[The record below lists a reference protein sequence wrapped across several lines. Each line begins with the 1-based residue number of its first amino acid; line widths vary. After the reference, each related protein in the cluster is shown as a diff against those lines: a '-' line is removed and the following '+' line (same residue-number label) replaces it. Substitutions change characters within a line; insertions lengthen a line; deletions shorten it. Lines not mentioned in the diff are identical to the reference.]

1 MSGFSDAAGVGDFT
15 IPVNEAEWQ
24 WIRERVAAYRWFEE
38 PPNAGWQ
45 HGANRDYMQ
54 RLQAHWLERFDWPAA
69 VAHLNR
75 LPHLRIAVGEDGG
88 QPFHLHAVHLRS
100 SRPDAR
106 PLLIAHGWPGSILEF
121 DAIIER
127 LAEPEDPAQPAF
139 HVVAPSL
146 PGYAW
151 SDRPSAPI
159 GPREVARRYDALM
172 LALGYDR
179 YIYQGGDWGCVIG
192 GWIGLDSARVEAIHL
207 NGFGLR
213 PADMAPTTPDEA
225 AWLGKAVAMRDT
237 ETAYLQLQGTKP
249 QSLGFAMMDSPM
261 GVAAW
266 FAEKFVGWSDVAGD
280 SGRGD
285 YTDPPF
291 TMDQLLANIMIYLT
305 TRSFLTATWIYRGMF
320 LEGGFAM
327 PAGRRVEVPTGV
339 AAFPRDLLAFPPR
352 AMVERGYNVAHWTT
366 MPRGGHFASLEEPEL
381 FLADVR
387 AFAAAL

>member
-1 MSGFSDAAGVGDFT
+1 MNAAPFK
-15 IPVNEAEWQ
+15 IPVNEAETA

-38 PPNAGWQ
+38 PPNAGWR

-54 RLQAHWLERFDWPAA
+54 RLQAHWLNDFDWPAA
-69 VAHLNR
+69 AAHLNR
-75 LPHLRIAVGEDGG
+75 LPHFRVQVGDDGG
-88 QPFHLHAVHLRS
+88 LPFHLHCVHLRS
-100 SRPDAR
+100 RRPDAQ

-121 DAIIER
+121 DALIER
-127 LAEPEDPAQPAF
+127 LAEPEDPSMPAF

-159 GPREVARRYDALM
+159 GPREVASRYDALM
-172 LALGYDR
+172 GALGYER
-179 YIYQGGDWGCVIG
+179 YLYQGGDWGCVIG
-192 GWIGLDSARVEAIHL
+192 GWIGLDSARVAAVHL

-213 PADMAPTTPDEA
+213 PADMAPTTPEEVK
-225 AWLGKAVAMRDT
+225 WLGKAVAVRDA

-280 SGRGD
+280 

-291 TMDQLLANIMIYLT
+291 TMDQMLTNIMTYLT

-327 PAGRRVEVPTGV
+327 PAGRRVEVPVGV

-381 FLADVR
+381 FLADLR
-387 AFAAAL
+387 AFVAGL

>member
-1 MSGFSDAAGVGDFT
+1 MSSTPFT
-15 IPVNEAEWQ
+15 IPVNETEVA
-24 WIRERVAAYRWFEE
+24 WIRDRVAAFRWFEE
-38 PPNAGWQ
+38 PPQAGWR

-54 RLQAHWLERFDWPAA
+54 RLQAYWLNDYDWAGA

-75 LPHLRIAVGEDGG
+75 LPHVRVPVGEDGG
-88 QPFHLHAVHLRS
+88 KPFHLHCIHLRS
-100 SRPDAR
+100 SRSDAR

-121 DAIIER
+121 DAIMER
-127 LAEPEDPAQPAF
+127 LAEPEDPAAPAF

-159 GPREVARRYDALM
+159 GPREVAHRYDALM
-172 LALGYDR
+172 GALGYDR

-192 GWIGLDSARVEAIHL
+192 GWMGLDSARVQAIHL
-207 NGFGLR
+207 NGYGLR
-213 PADMAPTTPDEA
+213 SADMTPKTPDEM
-225 AWLGKAVAMRDT
+225 AWMQKALAMRET

-280 SGRGD
+280 

-291 TMDQLLANIMIYLT
+291 TMDQMLTNIMIYLT
-305 TRSFLTATWIYRGMF
+305 TRSFLTATWIYRGLF

-327 PAGRRVEVPTGV
+327 PADRRVEVPVGV

-352 AMVERGYNVAHWTT
+352 TMVERGYNVAHWTT

-381 FLADVR
+381 FLADLR
-387 AFAAAL
+387 AFVAKL

>member
-1 MSGFSDAAGVGDFT
+1 MSITPFT
-15 IPVNEAEWQ
+15 IPVNEDEVA
-24 WIRERVAAYRWFEE
+24 WIRDRVAAYRWFEE
-38 PPNAGWQ
+38 PPDAGWR

-54 RLQAHWLERFDWPAA
+54 RLQAFWLEQYDWAGA

-75 LPHLRIAVGEDGG
+75 LTHVRVAVGEDGG
-88 QPFHLHAVHLRS
+88 KPFHLHCVHQRS
-100 SRPDAR
+100 SRKDAR

-127 LAEPEDPAQPAF
+127 LAEPEDPAAPAF

-172 LALGYDR
+172 AALGYDR
-179 YIYQGGDWGCVIG
+179 YVYQGGDWGCVIG
-192 GWIGLDSARVEAIHL
+192 GWIGLDSPRVTAIHL

-213 PADMAPTTPDEA
+213 PADMSPTTAEET
-225 AWLGKAVAMRDT
+225 AWLQRAVAVRDA

-266 FAEKFVGWSDVAGD
+266 FSEKFVGWSDVAN
-280 SGRGD
+280 D

-291 TMDQLLANIMIYLT
+291 TMDQMLTNIMIYLT

-327 PAGRRVEVPTGV
+327 PRDARVTVPTGV

-352 AMVERGYNVAHWTT
+352 AMVERGYNVVHWTT

-381 FLADVR
+381 FLADLR
-387 AFAAAL
+387 AFVATL